1 MVFLFKKV
9 HPLSLLGGPPAL
21 VPDGSN
27 FLLILGYV
35 GAVQRRTGAR
45 AAERGFK
52 SFWQLPS

>member
-1 MVFLFKKV
+1 MMLLFKRV
-9 HPLSLLGGPPAL
+9 HPLSLLGGLPAL
-21 VPDGSN
+21 VPDGSHL
-27 FLLILGYV
+27 FLLLGYV